1 MVEWKE
7 ERNRD
12 GEKIKKESIE
22 NNFEIKKRKEKK
34 KEIWNRKK
42 IKREIVK
49 RKKWVSAY
57 IFFMWNDVVFIV
69 LSRKFSKWKLVTS

>member
-34 KEIWNRKK
+34 KEI
-42 IKREIVK
+42 
-49 RKKWVSAY
+49 
-57 IFFMWNDVVFIV
+57 
-69 LSRKFSKWKLVTS
+69 